1 MKDLGQIRLESF
13 AKTMDGPQLAELDS
27 QRLVV
32 LATEININTITT
44 LGKER
49 LGTLVSNIETKEL
62 ESLEGKRL
70 SGMVDGIETTQI
82 KTLDEDRKDAI
93 LTTLDANFLSKGQGF
108 KSDTNQGATE
118 ITNDF
123 VKKSKDTTI
132 PFKQDQAKMIFKILE
147 G

>member
-1 MKDLGQIRLESF
+1 
-13 AKTMDGPQLAELDS
+13 
-27 QRLVV
+27 
-32 LATEININTITT
+32 
-44 LGKER
+44 
-49 LGTLVSNIETKEL
+49 
-62 ESLEGKRL
+62 
-70 SGMVDGIETTQI
+70 MVDGIETTQI